1 MTAEIKCSFMKEVPL
16 ANLCPH
22 PKNTNRHPERQI
34 KLLAEIIS
42 FQGIRHPIIVSK
54 KSGFIVAGHGRL
66 EAAKTLGLETFPVDY
81 QEFENEAQEYL
92 FLESDNHLAE
102 LSEHDKSKMLEN
114 IKELELPDLKFLG
127 IPDFNTESLKMFED
141 DGIDGLDHIPEGDK
155 EEPLLDDDGKL
166 KTCPRCNFEWQN

>member
-1 MTAEIKCSFMKEVPL
+1 MSAEIKCSFMKEVPL

-66 EAAKTLGLETFPVDY
+66 EAAKTLGLNSFPVDY

-102 LSEHDKSKMLEN
+102 LSDHDHGKMLEN
-114 IKELELPDLKFLG
+114 IKEMKISDLNFLG
-127 IPDFNTESLKMFED
+127 IPDFDTESLKMFED
-141 DGIDGLDHIPEGDK
+141 DGLGALDNIPGGDNQEQTINENK
-155 EEPLLDDDGKL
+155 EPSV
-166 KTCPRCNFEWQN
+166 CPRCNFEWQN